1 MDKFDTFM
9 AIFNKEVSKTAKDLF
24 SGYAKQAVK
33 DASDFIAN
41 TKKDIK
47 TWIDQLSKGEITLD
61 DFEFFLKGQKDLA
74 KMNALKQKRLGIV
87 QINKFKS
94 ALIDI
99 VRDAVSTVL

>member
-1 MDKFDTFM
+1 MSRM
-9 AIFNKEVSKTAKDLF
+9 NNSLYSEHS
-24 SGYAKQAVK
+24 
-33 DASDFIAN
+33 
-41 TKKDIK
+41 K

-61 DFEFFLKGQKDLA
+61 DFEFLLKGQKDLA
-74 KMNALKQKRLGIV
+74 KMNALKQKGLGIV